1 MRAPRAIRL
10 YDLICCI
17 DLRQRELHMLANSS
31 RMRKRIVFKC
41 EKLFSNVEFSNVE
54 IFKCLKQNYIAG
66 DKSVICFREFYS
78 CS

>member
-10 YDLICCI
+10 YGLICCI

-41 EKLFSNVEFSNVE
+41 RKLFSNVEISNVE
-54 IFKCLKQNYIAG
+54 IFKCLKQNHIVG
-66 DKSVICFREFYS
+66 DISVIFFRELYL